1 MKVHCPMPLVYEFC
15 FENKNKKLQI
25 VFAYL
30 KKNQELSGNLIC
42 INGFLEALYEHWFY
56 STNTEELKNIFFSY
70 LKLKEAKTF
79 SSNDLKHLRN
89 DSA

>member
-1 MKVHCPMPLVYEFC
+1 MPLVYEFC

-42 INGFLEALYEHWFY
+42 INGFLEALYEH
-56 STNTEELKNIFFSY
+56 
-70 LKLKEAKTF
+70 
-79 SSNDLKHLRN
+79 
-89 DSA
+89 